1 MPHYSSQREPALTER
16 YDMRMDA
23 DLKAWI
29 KANGGDRMIRDVL
42 RALKDAQEQKQ
53 RPA

>member
-1 MPHYSSQREPALTER
+1 MPHYNSQREPALTER
-16 YDMRMDA
+16 LEIRIDPA
-23 DLKAWI
+23 LKAWV

>member
-1 MPHYSSQREPALTER
+1 MPHYSGPREPALTER
-16 YDMRMDA
+16 LEIRIDA
-23 DLKAWI
+23 DLKAWV

-42 RALKDAQEQKQ
+42 RALKEAQEQKE